1 MTAPEKRRFPITL
14 RALQVTA
21 VTDLSPRLRRVTLS
35 GPQLAAF
42 EAEGRSHPGFESLG
56 PDDHVK
62 LFLPD
67 PETGALSLP
76 VQGDGRLHW
85 PQDPP
90 AISREYTPRAFDPAS
105 GQLQIDF
112 VLHGHG
118 VAGTWADRVE
128 VGQVLHLGGPRASV
142 LVPLADRYL
151 LIGDETALPAI
162 ANWLEMLPD
171 DADVTAH
178 ILIEAPEAQIDLRA
192 PKAAQI
198 HWHAYDAQDAQA
210 MTRLIAA
217 IPPRGTYIWAG
228 GERAAITALRAH
240 LDGADLDPHQL
251 DLSNYWTL
259 GAAAEED

>member
-14 RALQVTA
+14 RALEVTA

-42 EAEGRSHPGFESLG
+42 SECGRQHPAFESPG

-67 PETGALSLP
+67 PDTGALSLP
-76 VQGDGRLHW
+76 VQGEGRLHW
-85 PQDPP
+85 PESPP
-90 AISREYTPRAFDPAS
+90 ALSREYTPRGFDPAS
-105 GQLQIDF
+105 GVLHFDF

-118 VAGTWADRVE
+118 VAGTWAAQVQ
-128 VGQVLHLGGPRASV
+128 VGQVLHLGGPRVSM
-142 LVPLADRYL
+142 LLPHADAYL

-171 DADVTAH
+171 DAQVTAH
-178 ILIEAPEAQIDLRA
+178 ILIEDDSARIDLRR
-192 PKAAQI
+192 PKAAQV
-198 HWHAYDAQDAQA
+198 HWHVVDATDAQA
-210 MTRLIAA
+210 MVRLLGRV
-217 IPPRGTYIWAG
+217 PPRGTYIWAG
-228 GERAAITALRAH
+228 GERAAITALRTH
-240 LDGADLDPHQL
+240 LDGADLDRDQV

-259 GAAAEED
+259 GEAAEED